1 VAGAFAGVA
10 SGTPGAP
17 ALATIARRGR
27 RIAIEHAWI
36 GSEDPTAPL
45 LVFLHEG
52 LGCLAMWRDWPAQ
65 VCALSGC
72 RGLVYSRYG
81 YGRSTPRPHDERWDA
96 AFMHDEADALAQLL
110 ATLGVDTARDPPW
123 LVGHSDGGS
132 IALIHAA
139 RHPARTAGVIAIA
152 PHIVVEDVSIASI
165 ERAREA
171 WRTTDLRERLG
182 RYHADPESAFGG
194 WNDAWLAPEF
204 RAWSIE
210 AMLADVRCPVLAVQ
224 GTADEYGTL
233 EQIRGIA
240 RKAPQATLCVL
251 DGCGHSPQRE
261 MPQALARTLADYI
274 SRHSRAAKS
283 GGTP

>member
-1 VAGAFAGVA
+1 VTGAPAGGA
-10 SGTPGAP
+10 SGTLAAP
-17 ALATIARRGR
+17 AFTTLARRGR
-27 RIAIEHAWI
+27 NIQIEHAWI
-36 GSEDPTAPL
+36 GGEDPGAPL

-52 LGCLAMWRDWPAQ
+52 LGSLAMWRDWPAQ
-65 VCALSGC
+65 VCALARC
-72 RGLVYSRYG
+72 RGLAYSRYG
-81 YGRSTPRPHDERWDA
+81 YGRSTPRPHDERWDPS
-96 AFMHDEADALAQLL
+96 FMHDEADALGQLL
-110 ATLGVDTARDPPW
+110 AMLGVDTARDPPW

-139 RHPARTAGVIAIA
+139 RYPARTAGVIAIA
-152 PHIVVEDVSIASI
+152 PHITVEDVSIASI

-210 AMLADVRCPVLAVQ
+210 AMLAAVRCPVLAVQ